1 MQTEGRF
8 SVKCAAVKH
17 SYAIRGVLWAGFYI
31 LLVILPLGVL
41 LLGKVPPGTA
51 FGWDFAVALGF
62 SALAIMFTMF
72 FLTARFRRITR
83 AFGIDII
90 YYFHRWIALVAFVL
104 LLAHPIILVGMEPLL
119 LEYLKPDAP
128 WHMLAGNVALL
139 AVILLVITSVWRK
152 ALCLHYDMWR
162 FLHAVFAVLAVGLA
176 MVHIAGVNY
185 YVESPWK
192 RELWQLLTASVVLVL
207 LHVRIVRPLL
217 IMRRGYRV
225 VDVSTERGDACT
237 LTVAPDGH
245 AGLAFMPGQFVWLNI
260 WHLPHAMREHPF
272 SIASSA
278 LQPQRMQFT
287 IKRLGD
293 FTSTI
298 NEVEPGQRVY
308 LDGPFGAFSI
318 DRHPDAPGYVF
329 VAGGI
334 GIAPILSMLRTLADR
349 GDQRPLWLFYA
360 YRSLE
365 RLTACEEL
373 QTLQSR
379 LRLTMVTVLNEPP
392 PGWTGESGLITRE
405 ILQHHLPG
413 NHAALEYFLCGPTPM
428 TASIERSLDAIGVP
442 LRRVHTELFDMV

>member
-1 MQTEGRF
+1 M
-8 SVKCAAVKH
+8 AATNSMIGMAIKH
-17 SYAIRGVLWAGFYI
+17 NYVIRGVLWTGIYL
-31 LLVILPLGVL
+31 LLVILPLAVL
-41 LLGKVPPGTA
+41 LLGKVPPGTV

-72 FLTARFRRITR
+72 LLTARFKWTTR

-104 LLAHPIILVGMEPLL
+104 LLAHPLILISEEPLL

-128 WHMLAGNVALL
+128 WHMLAGNVALA

-152 ALCLHYDMWR
+152 ALHLHYDAWR

-176 MVHIAGVNY
+176 MIHIVGVNY
-185 YVESPWK
+185 YVGAPWK
-192 RELWQLLTASVVLVL
+192 RELWLVLSVSVVLLL

-217 IMRRGYRV
+217 IMRHRYHV
-225 VDVSTERGDACT
+225 VDVSPERGDT
-237 LTVAPDGH
+237 WTMTVTPDGH
-245 AGLAFMPGQFVWLNI
+245 PGMAFMPGQFVWLNL
-260 WHLPHAMREHPF
+260 WHSPFAMREHPF

-278 LQPQRMQFT
+278 LEPQHMQFT

-298 NEVEPGQRVY
+298 NKVKPGQHLY

-318 DRHPDAPGYVF
+318 DRYPDTSGYVF

-334 GIAPILSMLRTLADR
+334 GVAPILSMLRTLADR
-349 GDQRPLWLFYA
+349 RDQRSLWLFYA
-360 YRSLE
+360 YRNLE
-365 RLTACEEL
+365 QLTAYEEL
-373 QTLQSR
+373 QTLQQR
-379 LRLTMVTVLNEPP
+379 LRLHMVIVLNDPTTD
-392 PGWTGESGLITRE
+392 WTGERGFITRE
-405 ILQHHLPG
+405 MLQRHLPG
-413 NHAALEYFLCGPTPM
+413 DHTALEYFLCGPTPM
-428 TASIERSLDAIGVP
+428 TVSVERSLGTLGVP